1 MKETNSISQMLGTV
15 DIAPLKEI
23 QGVLDNLKGTP
34 LQDRLLLMVHTGEKS
49 LSSGIILTSQV
60 KEDLPKRGVV
70 VKIGPVLDEDTRRL
84 VETHIDL
91 GSVVTYGLYAG
102 KEVNPLFKEGY
113 DLPENY
119 KLVVLSLN
127 EVIFVEPHPE
137 H

>member
-15 DIAPLKEI
+15 DIAPMKEI
-23 QGVLDNLKGTP
+23 QEVLDNLKGTP

-70 VKIGPVLDEDTRRL
+70 VKMGPVLDEDTRKL
-84 VETHIDL
+84 VETYIDL

-113 DLPENY
+113 ALPENY